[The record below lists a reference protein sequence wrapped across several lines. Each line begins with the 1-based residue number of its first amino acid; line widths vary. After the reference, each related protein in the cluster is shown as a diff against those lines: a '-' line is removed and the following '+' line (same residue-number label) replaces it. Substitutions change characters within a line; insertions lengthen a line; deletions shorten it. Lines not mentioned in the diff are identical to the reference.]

1 MRSFDL
7 VIMGLKNLFRRKT
20 RTILTVLGVII
31 GTAAIVVM
39 ISLGLG
45 MNESFD
51 QQVKQMGNLNII
63 NVTRYKNSAEGM
75 MSVSVQKDI
84 VLDDKAVAQIRDIE
98 GVAAVTPVTNSYG
111 KLVSG
116 KYLTFCSIYGVDSK
130 FMAKFDY
137 KISEGRLLQEG
148 DTDSIVIG
156 GNIPQNFYNP
166 KNSFRTMSQSS
177 PVKIMTDKMQ
187 LTFDMNYG
195 EKQQQGTG
203 GNDTNKKPA
212 KLYKVRVS
220 GLLAQSNGNGNDN
233 NDYSIFMDINYLQ
246 KLIKETVKSQQ
257 GQGQNQGNFGMLP
270 TTDNGYE
277 RLMVMVQDIDDVD
290 SIQKQIDKMGYGTN
304 SLGDTR
310 KSMQK
315 QSQTLQFVLGGLG
328 ALSLLI
334 SALGITNTMIM
345 SIYERTRE
353 IGVMKVLGCK
363 MNNIKQLFLFEA
375 GVIGLFGG
383 IVGIILS
390 FIASFVLN
398 TVGINIL
405 NSGGGDQNMGMRRN
419 MRMGMGMGM
428 EQGSSNISVIPPWL
442 ALFAIA
448 FAVFIGLVSG
458 YSPAKRAMKLSALEA
473 IKSE

>member
-1 MRSFDL
+1 MRRFDL
-7 VIMGLKNLFRRKT
+7 VLMGLKNLFRRKT

-39 ISLGLG
+39 VSLGLG

-51 QQVKQMGNLNII
+51 QQIKQMGNLNII
-63 NVTRYKNSAEGM
+63 NVTRYKNTAEGM
-75 MSVSVQKDI
+75 MISTETKPI
-84 VLDDKAVAQIRDIE
+84 VLDDKAVAQIRAIN
-98 GVAAVTPVTNSYG
+98 GISAVTPIMNSYG

-130 FMAKFDY
+130 FMEKFDY

-148 DTDSIVIG
+148 DTYSIVIG

-166 KNSFRTMSQSS
+166 KNAYRTMSQTS

-203 GNDTNKKPA
+203 GDDTNKKPA
-212 KLYKVRVS
+212 KLYKVKAA
-220 GLLAQSNGNGNDN
+220 GILIPSNGNGNDDR
-233 NDYSIFMDINYLQ
+233 DYSIFMDIKNLQ
-246 KLIKETVKSQQ
+246 KLIKESTRAQQ
-257 GQGQNQGNFGMLP
+257 SQGQNQGMFGMP
-270 TTDNGYE
+270 SSTDNGYE
-277 RLMVMVQDIDDVD
+277 RLMVMVEDLDDVD
-290 SIQKQIDKMGYGTN
+290 SVQKQIDKMGYGTN
-304 SLGDTR
+304 SLGDNR
-310 KSMQK
+310 KAMQK
-315 QSQTLQFVLGGLG
+315 QSQTLRYVLGGLG

-353 IGVMKVLGCK
+353 IGVMKVLGCE
-363 MNNIKQLFLFEA
+363 MNNIKQLFLFES

-383 IVGIILS
+383 IIGIILS
-390 FIASFVLN
+390 YIASFIVN

-405 NSGGGDQNMGMRRN
+405 GSGGQNMGMN
-419 MRMGMGMGM
+419 MGMGMRMGMGGM
-428 EQGSSNISVIPPWL
+428 DQTSSKISVIPPWL
-442 ALFAIA
+442 ALFAVA
-448 FAVFIGLVSG
+448 FAIFIGLVSG